1 MQTAKFQICLRDRVV
16 WPSTTLSVAI
26 IAGQWRTR
34 ADCTSAPTNPE
45 HRCLHMSRNVRNRT
59 FWYLRPARPKSA
71 NLTRIIVALMKKH
84 PWLSKQMRKMKI
96 LIRLRK
102 FAGWLITLL
111 GAHVRLYVFGH
122 CEPRGIVVRFLH
134 YASHHEN
141 IPISFWPP
149 KTLLLY
155 SKTGVYRGIH
165 YFSYFCSKT

>member
-16 WPSTTLSVAI
+16 WLSTTLSVAI

-34 ADCTSAPTNPE
+34 ADCTSVPTNPK

-96 LIRLRK
+96 LIRLQICRLTWNFTGCTRLTIRFWTLRTAWYCGPFLALCITSRK
-102 FAGWLITLL
+102 HIYIILT
-111 GAHVRLYVFGH
+111 
-122 CEPRGIVVRFLH
+122 P
-134 YASHHEN
+134 
-141 IPISFWPP
+141 
-149 KTLLLY
+149 
-155 SKTGVYRGIH
+155 
-165 YFSYFCSKT
+165 